1 MKKTLLILGAGYGGL
16 MTAVKLEDASKRLD
30 DVEIVLVDRN
40 DYHQYVHLSYE
51 IVTGVKKVADLT
63 VPMSELL
70 RNRRIRFV
78 QATVSNIDLA
88 NKTVKTDKGDMPYDK
103 LVIALGSEPNYFH
116 IKGADNLSMHLSSV
130 EDAVKIQD
138 RIKALFALEKEPR
151 IVVGGGGFT
160 GVELAGEIADEFRC
174 CVTIVEASNM
184 LLPGWKIPE
193 FSQKVAQVLSN
204 MGATMVFSKF
214 IAEVKPDAI
223 VLNDGAQ
230 MPCSLFIWT
239 GGVQASRIASKSG
252 LKTGKSNRVIINE
265 FCEAEGFP
273 GVYVVGDCALV
284 ADPTTGEVMPQCVEI
299 ALQQAEVVSRNV
311 LADVVGKPKTIFT
324 PKFSGLIVAV
334 GENYGVGRIF
344 GVEVEGRLA
353 QMVKRLIHLRYVY
366 EVAGLR
372 KVFDETL

>member
-1 MKKTLLILGAGYGGL
+1 
-16 MTAVKLEDASKRLD
+16 
-30 DVEIVLVDRN
+30 
-40 DYHQYVHLSYE
+40 
-51 IVTGVKKVADLT
+51 
-63 VPMSELL
+63 
-70 RNRRIRFV
+70 
-78 QATVSNIDLA
+78 
-88 NKTVKTDKGDMPYDK
+88 
-103 LVIALGSEPNYFH
+103 
-116 IKGADNLSMHLSSV
+116 MHLSSV

-138 RIKALFALEKEPR
+138 RIKELFALEKEPR

-174 CVTIVEASNM
+174 CVTIVEGSNM

-193 FSQKVAQVLSN
+193 FSQKVAQVLTN
-204 MGATMVFSKF
+204 MGATLVFNRLV
-214 IAEVKPDAI
+214 AEVKPDAI
-223 VLNDGAQ
+223 ILNDGTQ
-230 MPCSLFIWT
+230 MSCSLFIWT
-239 GGVQASRIASKSG
+239 GGVQASRIVSKSG
-252 LKTGKSNRVIINE
+252 LKSGKGNRVMTNE

-273 GVYVVGDCALV
+273 SVYVVGDCALV
-284 ADPTTGEVMPQCVEI
+284 TEPKTGEVLPQCVEI

-334 GENYGVGRIF
+334 GENYGIGRIF